1 MEVGAS
7 RLPTAKSSRGT
18 LVTDLAP
25 PRFSLRGCHPLRR
38 GIPAHFG
45 YRGLALHR
53 IRDPST
59 PHPHTVFPCGFG
71 LGSPPFGRPYSGDPM
86 LVSFPPPTKMFPFGG
101 FPLGTPGET
110 PVSRAPRALRP
121 WQEAPFG
128 DPGFNGCMRLPRAY
142 RRLPR
147 PSSAPEPSHPPGGVG
162 AAGPRGRAGPGL
174 WMGPIGGAHCGISVP
189 LAPFTQEPLG
199 SQVASARR
207 GLSHTQRHPPRTLT

>member
-101 FPLGTPGET
+101 FPLGTPRSPGFPERHGLFARGGRSHSGIPGST
-110 PVSRAPRALRP
+110 AACAYPGHIAACRALR
-121 WQEAPFG
+121 
-128 DPGFNGCMRLPRAY
+128 R
-142 RRLPR
+142 R
-147 PSSAPEPSHPPGGVG
+147 PSRAIHR
-162 AAGPRGRAGPGL
+162 AASVPQALGAGPG
-174 WMGPIGGAHCGISVP
+174 PVCGW
-189 LAPFTQEPLG
+189 
-199 SQVASARR
+199 
-207 GLSHTQRHPPRTLT
+207 GL